1 MRGREKTPIHKP
13 AGVLR
18 SMASVLL
25 VEDETLLRMM
35 IADMLTELGHEVA
48 GEAGD
53 LGSGLTMAMSAECD
67 AAILD
72 LQLGRDSSAAIAEA
86 LQVRGIPFVFASG
99 YGADGVPEQF
109 KGRPILQKP
118 FLLDAL
124 DRCMRTL
131 LGPRL

>member
-1 MRGREKTPIHKP
+1 MRGRVKTPIRKP

-53 LGSGLTMAMSAECD
+53 LGSVLTMTMSAERD

-72 LQLGRDSSAAIAEA
+72 LQLGRDSSTAIAEA

-99 YGADGVPEQF
+99 YGADGLPEQF
-109 KGRPILQKP
+109 KGRPVLHRS
-118 FLLDAL
+118 LSS
-124 DRCMRTL
+124 
-131 LGPRL
+131 